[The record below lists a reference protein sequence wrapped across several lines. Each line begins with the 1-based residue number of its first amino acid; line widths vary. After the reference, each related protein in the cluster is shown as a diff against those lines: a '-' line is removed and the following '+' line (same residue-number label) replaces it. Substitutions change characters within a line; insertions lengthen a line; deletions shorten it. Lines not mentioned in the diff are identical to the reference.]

1 MQPAVPSGTDDA
13 GNEADVSLSDH
24 LSLRLLNK
32 KSYSVGE
39 VHRTDI
45 RRHCNAA
52 IGYHGLFFAPFL
64 EWDCTEVN

>member
-39 VHRTDI
+39 F
-45 RRHCNAA
+45 
-52 IGYHGLFFAPFL
+52 IGQSFAGTVTPL
-64 EWDCTEVN
+64 